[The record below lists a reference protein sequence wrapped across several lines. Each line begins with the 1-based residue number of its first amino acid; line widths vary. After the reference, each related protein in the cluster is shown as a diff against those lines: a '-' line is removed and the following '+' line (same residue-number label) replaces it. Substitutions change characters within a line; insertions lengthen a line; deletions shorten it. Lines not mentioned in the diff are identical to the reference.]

1 MEDYFIVPTTKIKSG
16 CNAPDLSL
24 EFFVLDYCEEVL
36 NVPLYVVHDAS
47 YTTEGIELELRNL
60 EDWMIGE
67 DWYINLF
74 RISEYA
80 KASWQIIKG

>member
-1 MEDYFIVPTTKIKSG
+1 MEEYFLVPNHHIESG
-16 CNAPDLSL
+16 WNPQDNSL

-36 NVPLYVVHDAS
+36 NVPLYVVHNAS

-74 RISEYA
+74 RISDYA
-80 KASWQIIKG
+80 KAS